1 MCQMLRGRAHI
12 ALLVQTYPPFS
23 LSSHSC
29 THMHTDTQGCRK
41 AHTERHSPPLCSL
54 PSSCCFPP
62 PRSCLC
68 MSQEVMSKIITG
80 LLHQRRNKVLFYWE
94 PITDNSQISLSLM
107 KMYACTQP
115 ALIVLIRR
123 KGARTC
129 VRVHVPELS
138 LCMYSMCVSAHVYV
152 CRIHDEHL
160 CTAQRR
166 VQATCSIFMCFPIC
180 DPAL

>member
-1 MCQMLRGRAHI
+1 MPNAAGQSPHRSLGTD
-12 ALLVQTYPPFS
+12 LPSFFS
-23 LSSHSC
+23 FKPQLY
-29 THMHTDTQGCRK
+29 TH
-41 AHTERHSPPLCSL
+41 AYRHSGMQKSTHRKTLTSPVFIAFFMLL
-54 PSSCCFPP
+54 PP

-123 KGARTC
+123 KGACTC

>member
-1 MCQMLRGRAHI
+1 MLRGRAHI

-123 KGARTC
+123 KGACTCPWAQSLYVQYVCERTC
-129 VRVHVPELS
+129 VCVQNSRWASVHSSET
-138 LCMYSMCVSAHVYV
+138 SAGYLLHIHV
-152 CRIHDEHL
+152 
-160 CTAQRR
+160 
-166 VQATCSIFMCFPIC
+166 FPHMW
-180 DPAL
+180 PSSVNKEY

>member
-1 MCQMLRGRAHI
+1 MPNAAGQSPHRSLGTD
-12 ALLVQTYPPFS
+12 LPSFFS
-23 LSSHSC
+23 FKPQLY
-29 THMHTDTQGCRK
+29 TH
-41 AHTERHSPPLCSL
+41 AYRHSGMQKSTHRKTLTSPVFIAFFMLLPPTQKL
-54 PSSCCFPP
+54 PLYESGGDVQDYNRTPAP
-62 PRSCLC
+62 
-68 MSQEVMSKIITG
+68 E
-80 LLHQRRNKVLFYWE
+80 VLFYWE

-123 KGARTC
+123 KGACTC